1 MVPGM
6 AAAAAAALAAKSND
20 TRVNESAILLWAT
33 TAAVHVSVDEA
44 RETARE
50 MAGSSTAAW
59 LVCVRTMIVARGL

>member
-1 MVPGM
+1 
-6 AAAAAAALAAKSND
+6 
-20 TRVNESAILLWAT
+20 LLWAT
-33 TAAVHVSVDEA
+33 TAAVHFSVDEA